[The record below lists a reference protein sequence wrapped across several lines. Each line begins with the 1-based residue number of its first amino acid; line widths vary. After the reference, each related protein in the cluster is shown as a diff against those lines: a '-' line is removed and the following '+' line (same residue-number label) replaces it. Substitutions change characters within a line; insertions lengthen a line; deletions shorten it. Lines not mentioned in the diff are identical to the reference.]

1 MLAFADTSFS
11 YPDGTEVLRRLSLT
25 VEAGQLVAVVGPSG
39 CGKTSLLRLAAGLLR
54 PTSGAVTR
62 DASEVGYVFQD
73 PVLLPWRSVR
83 ANVELPAELRKVP
96 PEERRQR
103 AGHVLE
109 LVGLT
114 EFAGHHPFA
123 LSGGMRMRTSLAR
136 ALMLHPELFLLD
148 EPFSAVDELTRERLQ
163 EELLRIFVA
172 QRFAALFVT
181 HAVNEAVYLSSKVV
195 VLSPRPA
202 RVVTTVEVPFPVP
215 RPAGLRYEP
224 DFTEVAGEVSRA
236 LRGTA

>member
-114 EFAGHHPFA
+114 EFAGHHPCA
-123 LSGGMRMRTSLAR
+123 LSGGMRMRTSLAG